1 VLRVV
6 REELLLPNPET
17 VDRQEALK
25 WARERTD
32 KGLKN
37 FFRRRK
43 DLLCYFRHQIIPGWF
58 ENYHPS
64 LLSILLTIFRVIVVV
79 ALASGFYWRQIISDP
94 SRLTWGDGAAIASV
108 AILTF
113 ILWAIDRGLS
123 KQKRRRQT
131 QGLEQKVSVELAKV
145 IGEMSS
151 FVELSKTKAE
161 NLNFTPIL
169 QCMEHRI
176 RIYLRREDSPYFNVS
191 LLVFTGPDG

>member
-1 VLRVV
+1 V

>member
-1 VLRVV
+1 MLRVV